1 MHHTRCQCGGDKQ
14 GLRSPEG
21 QGSALLLQDLTYA
34 EHAVEHLVTVPL
46 SHGQNDALYS
56 FVYNEGVGRLQSCTL
71 PKVLNAGNY
80 AAVPAEF
87 LKWEFGGGKK
97 PPGAGDAA

>member
-21 QGSALLLQDLTYA
+21 QGSALLLQDLTCA

-71 PKVLNAGNY
+71 PKVRMPSDCGGTGG
-80 AAVPAEF
+80 VPEVGVR
-87 LKWEFGGGKK
+87 WW
-97 PPGAGDAA
+97 